1 MITHYLKSSIR
12 TLLKSRIYTLISV
25 LGLALGL
32 AMGQFSLSY
41 LVREMSFDQF
51 HENKD
56 HIYRVEMQYQHA
68 DTTWS
73 SARVMA
79 PLGPKIASDIPG
91 ISKVAVFRHNRRPV
105 LKIGQKKYEGGHLI
119 FASPEFFDVFTMPLK
134 LGDAATA
141 LRDPATV
148 LITDTVALTYFPDR
162 NPVGETI
169 ILGDN
174 NEFTITGILKDIP
187 STTQLKCDYI
197 ASYSTLAAAG
207 EDLSAWTDSRSDLT
221 YLVMNPGASPDQVEA
236 QINRIFAGNVD
247 PDIAQR
253 YSFTLK
259 PFNDIYYDTYFSGN
273 RGELYP
279 GWEPDMIVFL
289 VAIGLFILIQSIVNF
304 ISLSTAWGLDR
315 MKEIGIRRTLGAD
328 RGKLV
333 AQFLGESLILAAMG
347 MVAAQFFFEFIKVG
361 YNSVGLTA
369 SEKTYELANMYG
381 STNTIALLIL
391 LTVVVGI
398 LAGIFPA
405 LYLSRFKPIT
415 ILKDGSS
422 GVPSKSRLRRIVVVF
437 QFTLA
442 VFFITCAAGL
452 HRQFDFIT
460 SFEMG
465 FDRTDMM
472 VLRFDDVNSTPRD
485 CAIAKSEILAR
496 NEVLGAA
503 RTNHWLGSRIWS
515 SAYYTSPERNETDI
529 KYAKHLRADF
539 DFLSF
544 YGIEV
549 VEGRGFSRGN
559 PEDIDHAVVINE
571 SMRNALGAA
580 GAVGSRLFLDSE
592 ELEIIGVVKD
602 FQGCAMDWSY
612 NANMMVSLNPDSA
625 RILCVKLKPDN
636 IKGSIAAIEDTWG
649 RIFGDRAFTY
659 SFLED
664 NIRARYGE
672 LHSLTLLFAG
682 LSVISIV
689 ISCLGIFGLV
699 SFTVKRK
706 TKEIAIRKVLGAS
719 VSAIFGRLNR
729 EFVVLILIANLIAFP
744 IALLLIIASRQ
755 EYTFR
760 ASISVLTYVLGG
772 ILALVLTLITSA
784 FQITAAAR
792 ANPVDALR
800 DE

>member
-1 MITHYLKSSIR
+1 MITHYLKSSLR
-12 TLLKSRIYTLISV
+12 TLLKSRMFTLISV

-32 AMGQFSLSY
+32 AMGQFSLAY

-56 HIYRVEMQYQHA
+56 HIYRVEMRYQHA

-79 PLGPKIASDIPG
+79 PLGPKIANDIPG
-91 ISKVAVFRHNRRPV
+91 ISKVAVFRHIRRPT
-105 LKIGQKKYEGGHLI
+105 LKIEQRKYEGGHLI
-119 FASPEFFDVFTMPLK
+119 FASPEFFEVFTMPLK
-134 LGDAATA
+134 VGDAATA

-148 LITDTVALTYFPDR
+148 LITDTVAMTYFPDR
-162 NPVGETI
+162 NPIGETI
-169 ILGDN
+169 TLSGQ
-174 NEFTITGILKDIP
+174 NEFTIIGILENIP

-197 ASYSTLAAAG
+197 ASYSTLATMG
-207 EDLSAWTDSRSDLT
+207 EDLTAWTDNRSDLT
-221 YLVMNPGASPDQVEA
+221 YLLMNPGASPDLVEA
-236 QINRIFAGNVD
+236 QVNRLFAGNVS

-253 YSFTLK
+253 YTFKLK
-259 PFNDIYYDTYFSGN
+259 PLSDIYYDTYFSGN
-273 RGELYP
+273 RGELLP

-289 VAIGLFILIQSIVNF
+289 GAIGLFILIQSIVNF

-328 RGKLV
+328 RGKLIG
-333 AQFLGESLILAAMG
+333 QFLGESLILAAIA
-347 MVAAQFFFEFIKVG
+347 MVAAQFFFEFIRVG

-369 SEKTYELANMYG
+369 FEKTYELANMYG
-381 STNTIALLIL
+381 SANNIALLVL
-391 LTVVVGI
+391 MTAVVGI

-405 LYLSRFKPIT
+405 VYLSRFKAIS

-460 SFEMG
+460 NYDMG

-472 VLRFDDVNSTPRD
+472 VLKFDDVNSTARD
-485 CAIAKSEILAR
+485 CAIAKNEILAR
-496 NEVLGAA
+496 NDVLGAA
-503 RTNHWLGSRIWS
+503 RTSHWLGSRIWS
-515 SAYYTSPERNETDI
+515 STFYTSPERNKTEV
-529 KYAKHLRADF
+529 KYAKRIKADF

-544 YGIEV
+544 YGIELA
-549 VEGRGFSRGN
+549 EGRGFSREN
-559 PEDIDHAVVINE
+559 PEDANHAVIINE
-571 SMRNALGAA
+571 SMRNELGAA
-580 GAVGSRLFLDSE
+580 GAVGSRLYLDSAA
-592 ELEIIGVVKD
+592 LEIIGVAKD
-602 FQGCAMDWSY
+602 FQGSAMDWSY
-612 NANMMVSLNPDSA
+612 NAAMMVSLNPDST

-636 IKGSIAAIEDTWG
+636 IKGSIAAIEDTWK
-649 RIFGDRAFTY
+649 RIFDDRVFTY

-664 NIRARYGE
+664 DIRARYGE
-672 LHSLTLLFAG
+672 LHSLTVLFTG
-682 LSVISIV
+682 LSVISVV

-719 VSAIFGRLNR
+719 VAAIFGRLTK
-729 EFVVLILIANLIAFP
+729 EFLVLIMIANAIAFP
-744 IALLLIIASRQ
+744 FGFLLVIASRQ
-755 EYTFR
+755 EYTFQ

-772 ILALVLTLITSA
+772 MLAILLALITSA
-784 FQITAAAR
+784 FQVTAAAR

-800 DE
+800 NE